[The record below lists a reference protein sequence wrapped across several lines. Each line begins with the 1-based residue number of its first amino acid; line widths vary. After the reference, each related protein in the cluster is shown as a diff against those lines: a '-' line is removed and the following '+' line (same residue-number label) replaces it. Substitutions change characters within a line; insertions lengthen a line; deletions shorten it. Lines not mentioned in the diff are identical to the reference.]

1 MAQLMEDKEKE
12 CQAQLDSII
21 DRFSEINENHLN
33 DPVTLP
39 EMLERQKRRI
49 SEIVAN
55 KNEVIAKLRDEY
67 TRLDNDYEDY
77 LLQQNNDC
85 HFLYIRMNE
94 HLETM
99 RRSYAEYLNIL
110 QRTIDS
116 ERETM
121 NLAQHQ
127 KWDELH
133 DKIYDNLAMKRRVEQ
148 EKKAF
153 YDSQMERI
161 RLDHAE
167 ATRAAQIR
175 LEKDEQTV
183 YGDLQQMRALCMLNS
198 EKFDYNYQ
206 ILAKKNDE
214 NVTVRNQQKRRLAQ
228 CREHVL
234 ELRKEI
240 GQIRSTYDSSAAKCK
255 QEVIRFHTSFMDLE
269 KRADRYARINDNK
282 VIQNDFTKTLVTYI
296 NASNLVFLRLE
307 NQRRRGKLVA

>member
-1 MAQLMEDKEKE
+1 ME
-12 CQAQLDSII
+12 QII
-21 DRFSEINENHLN
+21 EQFSEINENHLN
-33 DPVTLP
+33 NSETLP
-39 EMLERQKRRI
+39 EMLVCQKHRI

-55 KNEVIAKLRDEY
+55 KNEVITKLRDEY
-67 TRLDNDYEDY
+67 TRLDNDYQEY
-77 LLQQNNDC
+77 LLQQKNDC
-85 HFLYIRMNE
+85 HFLYVRMNE

-99 RRSYAEYLNIL
+99 RRSYAEYLNLL

-121 NLAQHQ
+121 KLTQHE
-127 KWDELH
+127 KWQQMH
-133 DKIYDNLAMKRRVEQ
+133 DQIYDNFEMKRRVEQ

-167 ATRAAQIR
+167 ATRTARIR

-183 YGDLQQMRALCMLNS
+183 YGDLQDMRALCMLNS

-228 CREHVL
+228 ARDHVL
-234 ELRKEI
+234 QLRKEI
-240 GQIRSTYDSSAAKCK
+240 NDIRNMYETSAAKCK

-269 KRADRYARINDNK
+269 KRADEYAKINDNK
-282 VIQNDFTKTLVTYI
+282 VTRAPF
-296 NASNLVFLRLE
+296 F
-307 NQRRRGKLVA
+307 